1 MQKAEPTN
9 ARDIRIRIA
18 DSEGGYGLAGCII

>member
-1 MQKAEPTN
+1 MQKAEQTN

-18 DSEGGYGLAGCII
+18 ISEGRYGLAGNVL